1 MRAWA
6 TSIPEAKTVPELFA
20 ARCKASPQDLAYRF
34 HVGRGWRDVT
44 WSGLRDRVQEL
55 GAGLLSLDL
64 LAGERVG
71 VIGETRP
78 EWGITDLAA
87 LACGGVTVG
96 LYQTSTPEQWAHVL
110 DNAQVSVLFV
120 DHGERL
126 AGVRLVR
133 ARLPRLRWVIVWDAP
148 DGLDEAQGELSLYEL
163 TRRGRQAGPEAVA
176 EVWAR
181 AQAVDPL
188 GAANLVY
195 TSGTTGPPKGAII
208 THRNVLAMLL
218 GELGASR
225 FVPGDVTIS
234 FLPMCH
240 VAEKVVSF
248 YGRMVFNVGTA
259 YARSL
264 DFRLFLEDLREVRP
278 TVFGSVPRIFEK
290 VYARARMRA
299 QERGAV
305 GAAVFERAV
314 RVAVRWSRAQRG
326 MEPASAWLRAQHR
339 LMDRLVYQKVRELF
353 GGRVR
358 FFLSGAAPISLE
370 ILEFFHGAGM
380 MIYEVYGLTE
390 SSAVATANREGAFRF
405 GTVGRPVNG
414 VEVRLAEDG
423 EVLLRGATVFA
434 GYFRDE
440 AATREMVD
448 GDGWLHTGDVG
459 AWDEAGYLKIVD
471 RKKNI
476 IISAGGKNI
485 APQGIENL
493 VKEDPFISQCVLIGD
508 RRPYL
513 VALLTLDNDE
523 AAKLAERLGI
533 RVRDLESLSQ
543 DPAVL
548 GYVGQV
554 VDKVNGQLGRVEQI
568 RRFRLLPRDL
578 SLEAGEMTPTLKVRR
593 QVVERTYAALIEELY
608 AQGD

>member
-1 MRAWA
+1 
-6 TSIPEAKTVPELFA
+6 
-20 ARCKASPQDLAYRF
+20 
-34 HVGRGWRDVT
+34 
-44 WSGLRDRVQEL
+44 
-55 GAGLLSLDL
+55 
-64 LAGERVG
+64 
-71 VIGETRP
+71 
-78 EWGITDLAA
+78 
-87 LACGGVTVG
+87 
-96 LYQTSTPEQWAHVL
+96 
-110 DNAQVSVLFV
+110 
-120 DHGERL
+120 
-126 AGVRLVR
+126 
-133 ARLPRLRWVIVWDAP
+133 
-148 DGLDEAQGELSLYEL
+148 
-163 TRRGRQAGPEAVA
+163 
-176 EVWAR
+176 
-181 AQAVDPL
+181 
-188 GAANLVY
+188 
-195 TSGTTGPPKGAII
+195 
-208 THRNVLAMLL
+208 
-218 GELGASR
+218 
-225 FVPGDVTIS
+225 
-234 FLPMCH
+234 
-240 VAEKVVSF
+240 
-248 YGRMVFNVGTA
+248 
-259 YARSL
+259 
-264 DFRLFLEDLREVRP
+264 
-278 TVFGSVPRIFEK
+278 
-290 VYARARMRA
+290 
-299 QERGAV
+299 
-305 GAAVFERAV
+305 
-314 RVAVRWSRAQRG
+314 